1 MVSILSHP
9 QINTQF
15 LSPERLAQIQHKAPQ
30 IMQAAQA
37 QAHQVILT
45 DQHGAV
51 QSHSLEDL
59 IQDRNLIDTQRFR
72 SGVLTV
78 HSQGQTYVLDLKHL
92 DRQSLSESLQQ
103 SLQQLQQHQIEIPAG
118 VQAYLSQS
126 AQGIIEQMRSHPEHQ
141 PPPPV
146 QRLASEGARDI
157 QSDRQ
162 HFQRL
167 AAQRP
172 PLDPKRNPLM
182 EQYWSKDED
191 LVGVWVRQLEAQGDL
206 KTQGQVYEH
215 WKAIHQ
221 LLQSR
226 RGQSLTPAQAEA
238 LRNHV
243 MQAARLAGR
252 SFQAEADSYAA
263 KANFYSNALVVAE
276 YTRDAAASTVNAV
289 ADKVPAIKPLAV
301 GMNSAL
307 AFIDAYG
314 SGESAATA
322 SLRAAVEGLLSAL
335 PGGESMGQKVKVA
348 LGKAVARVVA
358 DMVAQYQEG
367 KPIDSAAFLASL
379 QNAIAGELT
388 GLVGGE
394 IDHTALRV
402 AVETLATRLYDT
414 FLKPE
419 A

>member
-1 MVSILSHP
+1 MVSILSNS

-30 IMQAAQA
+30 IAQAAQT
-37 QAHQVILT
+37 QRNQVILT
-45 DQHGAV
+45 DDQGEL
-51 QSHSLEDL
+51 QSHNLEAL
-59 IQDRNLIDTQRFR
+59 IRDSNLIDTQRFR
-72 SGVLTV
+72 SGVLALHT
-78 HSQGQTYVLDLKHL
+78 QGQTYLLDLKQIEGQTL
-92 DRQSLSESLQQ
+92 KESLQL
-103 SLQQLQQHQIEIPAG
+103 SLQQLQQHQIEVPAG
-118 VQAYLSQS
+118 IQSLLSQA
-126 AQGIIEQMRSHPEHQ
+126 AQGIIQDMRTPHGQ
-141 PPPPV
+141 TPPPV
-146 QRLASEGARDI
+146 MHLAFESQSEV
-157 QSDRQ
+157 QLDRQ
-162 HFQRL
+162 HFQGL

-172 PLDPKRNPLM
+172 PLDPKQNPLM
-182 EQYWSKDED
+182 EQHWSDDED
-191 LVGVWVRQLEAQGDL
+191 RVGVWVRQLEAQGDL
-206 KTQGQVYEH
+206 KTQGQVFAH

-221 LLQSR
+221 ILQAR
-226 RGQSLTPAQAEA
+226 RRQSLTPEQAQDI
-238 LRNHV
+238 RNHV
-243 MQAARLAGR
+243 IQAAKLAGR
-252 SFQAEADSYAA
+252 SFQAEADSHAA
-263 KANFYSNALVVAE
+263 TANFYGNALVLAE

-314 SGESAATA
+314 SGESATTA
-322 SLRAAVEGLLSAL
+322 GMRAAVEGVLSAL
-335 PGGESMGQKVKVA
+335 PGGETMGQKVKAA

-358 DMVAQYQEG
+358 DMVAQYNEG
-367 KPIDSAAFLASL
+367 QPINSAAFLASL

>member
-1 MVSILSHP
+1 MVSILSNS

-30 IMQAAQA
+30 IAQAAQA
-37 QAHQVILT
+37 QRNEVILT
-45 DQHGAV
+45 DHQGEV
-51 QSHSLEDL
+51 QSHSLEAL
-59 IQDRNLIDTQRFR
+59 IRDSSQIDNQRFR
-72 SGVLTV
+72 SGVLTL
-78 HSQGQTYVLDLKHL
+78 HTQGQTYLLDLKQL
-92 DRQSLSESLQQ
+92 DRQTLKESLQL
-103 SLQQLQQHQIEIPAG
+103 SLQQLQQHAIEIPAG
-118 VQAYLSQS
+118 LQHSLSQ
-126 AQGIIEQMRSHPEHQ
+126 AAEGVIGQMRTHPEQTPHAV
-141 PPPPV
+141 P
-146 QRLASEGARDI
+146 RLASES
-157 QSDRQ
+157 QNEMQLDRQ

-172 PLDPKRNPLM
+172 PLDPKQNPLM
-182 EQYWSKDED
+182 EQHWSDDED
-191 LVGVWVRQLEAQGDL
+191 RVGVWVRQLEAQGDL
-206 KTQGQVYEH
+206 KTQGQVYGH

-221 LLQSR
+221 ILQAR
-226 RGQSLTPAQAEA
+226 RRQSLTPEQAQDI
-238 LRNHV
+238 RNHV
-243 MQAARLAGR
+243 IQAAKLAGR
-252 SFQAEADSYAA
+252 SFQAESDSHAA
-263 KANFYSNALVVAE
+263 TANFYGNALVVAE

-289 ADKVPAIKPLAV
+289 ADKLPAIKPLAV

-314 SGESAATA
+314 SGESASTA
-322 SLRAAVEGLLSAL
+322 GMRAAVEGVLSAL
-335 PGGESMGQKVKVA
+335 PGGDSMGPKVKIA
-348 LGKAVARVVA
+348 LGKAVVRVVA
-358 DMVAQYQEG
+358 DLVAQYKEG
-367 KPIDSAAFLASL
+367 QPIDSAAFLASL